1 MTVRWSLPPRSDI
14 KPSNVLLKAGSGA
27 VSQDYKERLVHNSIA
42 KAADLGLLAFS
53 RVGYSTSG
61 TPGYVPPEQ
70 QAGRRQTSKA
80 DVFAFAL
87 VIMSCM

>member
-1 MTVRWSLPPRSDI
+1 LPPCRDL
-14 KPSNVLLKAGSGA
+14 KPSNVLLKAAPGA

-70 QAGRRQTSKA
+70 QAGRRQTSKV